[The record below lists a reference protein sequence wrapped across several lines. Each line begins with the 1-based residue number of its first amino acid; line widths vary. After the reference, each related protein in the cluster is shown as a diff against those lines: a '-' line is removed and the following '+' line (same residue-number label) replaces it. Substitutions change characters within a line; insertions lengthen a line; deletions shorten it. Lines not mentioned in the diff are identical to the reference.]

1 MAPGIQIGRCYKVV
15 AALLQGQELDRRAIA
30 ELIGVAPA
38 AADVHINTLVGTVPG
53 IKERRQRHHRTIR
66 FTGESSPGAASRSL
80 VVAACFGASLARL
93 FRGTPYES
101 LFDEVRDSAV
111 RRAKKSRDFGE
122 ARRKFLFITQA
133 GEVALPD
140 RVAILDD
147 LVDAVLEQHRVLID
161 YTGFEGDKRSVEIS
175 PWSIAIYDH
184 QLYVLAIG
192 EASTL
197 RAYRLSRISE
207 VRTRTKTFTYPE
219 RSEYDPENLFRDTFG
234 IFVRG
239 EDPVEDVVL
248 RLSPRWKT
256 YARSHRWHS
265 SQQVSEDGV
274 GRVLV
279 RMRVRTCSEFEAFV
293 LGFGGEAEVVEPAG
307 LRARIAA
314 QVRALHEKY
323 RDVLPPLEHA
333 AAPARDGS
341 RKEKVAGRS

>member
-1 MAPGIQIGRCYKVV
+1 MV
-15 AALLQGQELDRRAIA
+15 RR
-30 ELIGVAPA
+30 VKKPR
-38 AADVHINTLVGTVPG
+38 D
-53 IKERRQRHHRTIR
+53 
-66 FTGESSPGAASRSL
+66 
-80 VVAACFGASLARL
+80 
-93 FRGTPYES
+93 
-101 LFDEVRDSAV
+101 FDEV
-111 RRAKKSRDFGE
+111 
-122 ARRKFLFITQA
+122 RRKFLFITQA

-140 RVAILDD
+140 RLALLDD
-147 LVDAVLEQHRVLID
+147 LVEAVLKQQRVLIE
-161 YTGFEGDKRSVEIS
+161 YTGFEGGKRIVEIS
-175 PWSIAIYDH
+175 PWSVAIYDH
-184 QLYVLAIG
+184 QLYVLAVG

-207 VRTRTKTFTYPE
+207 VRARTKTFTYPE

-323 RDVLPPLEHA
+323 RDVLPLLKHA
-333 AAPARDGS
+333 AAPARNGS
-341 RKEKVAGRS
+341 RKEKGAGRS